1 MTTCHLPPDL
11 PLIYGCGRCGRSLQ
25 PRQVV
30 PGFVLNQPAECRNG
44 KTRQVAGGG
53 R

>member
-11 PLIYGCGRCGRSLQ
+11 PSIYGDGRSGRSLQ

-30 PGFVLNQPAECRNG
+30 SGIRAQSTCRLSI
-44 KTRQVAGGG
+44 RQVAAGG
-53 R
+53 RS